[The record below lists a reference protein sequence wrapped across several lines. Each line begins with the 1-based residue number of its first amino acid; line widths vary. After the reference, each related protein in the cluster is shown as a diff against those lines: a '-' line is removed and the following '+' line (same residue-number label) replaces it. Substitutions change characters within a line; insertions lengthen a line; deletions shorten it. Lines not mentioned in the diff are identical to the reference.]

1 MKETKMK
8 EYQESY
14 CILWK
19 GVSAALDEL
28 RRRNYGL
35 VTEILMKAQMEA
47 EECFVSWEDD
57 EDI

>member
-1 MKETKMK
+1 MK

-28 RRRNYGL
+28 RRLNYGL

-47 EECFVSWEDD
+47 EECFVSWEDN
-57 EDI
+57 EDM